1 MNNWNQYNLFGAI
14 LGGAILLTCI
24 IYIKTSPIL
33 LLPAA
38 FSLGIF
44 YKCIKNIIKGA
55 PKKEIKKST
64 TAIYNKTSNNKT
76 KKKKAR

>member
-1 MNNWNQYNLFGAI
+1 MNKWNQYNLFGTICGLAI
-14 LGGAILLTCI
+14 LI
-24 IYIKTSPIL
+24 ICGVYMKSSPIL

-38 FSLGIF
+38 FSLGIC
-44 YKCIKNIIKGA
+44 YKCTKNMIKGV

-64 TAIYNKTSNNKT
+64 TQVYNRSTNNKK